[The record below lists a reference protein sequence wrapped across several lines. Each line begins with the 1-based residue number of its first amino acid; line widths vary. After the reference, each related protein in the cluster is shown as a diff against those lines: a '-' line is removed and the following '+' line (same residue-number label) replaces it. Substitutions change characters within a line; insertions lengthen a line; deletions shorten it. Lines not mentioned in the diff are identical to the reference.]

1 MSGQTTPGTGAQRY
15 RPGPVAALGERLRE
29 GGACVLTGE
38 PAGGRSTILARVAR
52 AFDAGPA
59 VVVPALPER
68 CRQPL
73 AGLRAL
79 CRAAG
84 VPAADAA
91 GPVGDL
97 IGALWRTAAPGTVLL
112 CADDADLWDAAS
124 RTALGRLAA
133 RLSPGDGVSL
143 VLTVAGHRPVDP
155 EFAGLPLL
163 RLAPLSTADAAAL
176 LDDAAPGALDPRVRD
191 EITAAAEGDPG
202 LLLGVVH
209 RLTAAQLGGLAPLPC
224 PLVDA
229 EALPELTAPHLS
241 GLPLAERDLLLMT
254 AAALHASEEPA
265 VEAQVVARAVRSL
278 ADAGTD
284 AAEEWWDLAAETTLR
299 LLTARPTPEGAR
311 LTALVLVTCP
321 PSRAAGLHQ
330 RVRAALGQAPTA
342 AAVDLLLPA
351 PPPRARPAGLAKP
364 WSRPRPGCGCGPGP
378 RPCPRPCWP
387 ASARCWPRCAGS
399 SRAGRPTHGPPPVPG
414 RAITP
419 PSRWRTCGSGPPR
432 PARSQP
438 PLPWPAPRTRARPA
452 TRWCCS
458 A

>member
-38 PAGGRSTILARVAR
+38 PGGGRSTILARVAR

-97 IGALWRTAAPGTVLL
+97 IGALWRTAVPGTVLL

-133 RLSPGDGVSL
+133 RLSPDDGVSL

-191 EITAAAEGDPG
+191 EITAAAEGNPG

-229 EALPELTAPHLS
+229 EALTELTAP
-241 GLPLAERDLLLMT
+241 GRTGP
-254 AAALHASEEPA
+254 AAHDRRCPA
-265 VEAQVVARAVRSL
+265 RIGG
-278 ADAGTD
+278 ADRRGPG
-284 AAEEWWDLAAETTLR
+284 R
-299 LLTARPTPEGAR
+299 GAR
-311 LTALVLVTCP
+311 
-321 PSRAAGLHQ
+321 
-330 RVRAALGQAPTA
+330 
-342 AAVDLLLPA
+342 
-351 PPPRARPAGLAKP
+351 
-364 WSRPRPGCGCGPGP
+364 
-378 RPCPRPCWP
+378 
-387 ASARCWPRCAGS
+387 
-399 SRAGRPTHGPPPVPG
+399 
-414 RAITP
+414 
-419 PSRWRTCGSGPPR
+419 
-432 PARSQP
+432 
-438 PLPWPAPRTRARPA
+438 
-452 TRWCCS
+452 
-458 A
+458 